1 MEEQGDT
8 AVLPA
13 PTLAPPTPKVI
24 RMKSPSPGYRGRSQT
39 PVRGRSQTPL
49 MRYREKSETP
59 SAWRSITPFISREE
73 KEKTPFEIGPNILL
87 QLASYKA
94 IIDKALVMDISME
107 EEAPAKFI
115 ISEQSV
121 IDRAAVMDISNVE
134 IIYVEDDD
142 YDSMDTESYRD
153 SESPGSVILESEGGE
168 PIEGGDG
175 EEAAPKEKKKK
186 KGKKVIKKKEK
197 KEKEPSPPKLK
208 LDMPEK
214 PKISKAKLFEQ
225 QQAREEKEKAA
236 EKPPPKRKGGKL
248 TGALAAMQAEEA
260 KQKEAEEQKK
270 LIEEKMKKMKAEQ
283 EAKKQA
289 EAEERAEDEE
299 EEPEDREESEM
310 PESGDEQGSEE
321 RGSDEGS
328 GGESG
333 SGSEAGS
340 DEEDGDGGSRSGSEQ
355 GDAASS
361 MGRRGSQSSEDN
373 FTRPNYDEE
382 WTKMDADGQGV
393 IRSTY
398 ERKQHKKLSERERD
412 QEWQKRRESTRIPR
426 IHTHLKDVAVEE
438 GHNVRLTCTVTG
450 PELMIKWLRDGNPLE
465 RGPKYRILANEGM
478 LILEI
483 MRALPSDSAE
493 YTCSLSNI
501 NGEASTSA
509 IVTVYDVIRDDPIP
523 PTFTSARGT
532 YTCYSFCIL
541 YIFTIK
547 QLFFYRLLSLERG
560 YSWH

>member
-13 PTLAPPTPKVI
+13 PTLLQPPTPKVI
-24 RMKSPSPGYRGRSQT
+24 RMRSPSRGRSQT

-59 SAWRSITPFISREE
+59 SAWRSITPFITREE

-94 IIDKALVMDISME
+94 IFDKALVMDISME
-107 EEAPAKFI
+107 EEAPAKYI
-115 ISEQSV
+115 ISEHSV

-134 IIYVEDDD
+134 IIYVEDDFD
-142 YDSMDTESYRD
+142 YDSADTESYRE
-153 SESPGSVILESEGGE
+153 SESPSSIIDESIAGDTPGE
-168 PIEGGDG
+168 G
-175 EEAAPKEKKKK
+175 EEDAPKEKKKK
-186 KGKKVIKKKEK
+186 KAKKTTKKKEK

-208 LDMPEK
+208 LDMGPAA
-214 PKISKAKLFEQ
+214 PKVSKAKMFQ
-225 QQAREEKEKAA
+225 QQQEKEEKEKAA

-289 EAEERAEDEE
+289 EAEANEENDEE
-299 EEPEDREESEM
+299 NQEEHEERDESEM
-310 PESGDEQGSEE
+310 PESGDERGSEE
-321 RGSDEGS
+321 RGSEEGS
-328 GGESG
+328 EQGSDQESG
-333 SGSEAGS
+333 SGSG
-340 DEEDGDGGSRSGSEQ
+340 SGSEDGSDNEENGTEH

-361 MGRRGSQSSEDN
+361 MGRRGSQSSEDE

-382 WTKMDADGQGV
+382 WTKMDGDGQGV

-398 ERKQHKKLSERERD
+398 ERKKHKKLSERERD

-426 IHTHLKDVAVEE
+426 IHTHLKDVASEE
-438 GHNVRLTCTVTG
+438 GHNVKLTCTASG
-450 PELMIKWLRDGNPLE
+450 PELMIKWLRDGNPIE
-465 RGPKYRILANEGM
+465 RSPKYKILVNEGI
-478 LILEI
+478 LSLEI

-509 IVTVYDVIRDDPIP
+509 IVTVYDVIRDDPVP
-523 PTFTSARGT
+523 PTFTSARGNA
-532 YTCYSFCIL
+532 CLIL
-541 YIFTIK
+541 IHNGKRFYIYLIFAP
-547 QLFFYRLLSLERG
+547 YRLLSFE
-560 YSWH
+560 

>member
-13 PTLAPPTPKVI
+13 PTQLAPPTPKVI
-24 RMKSPSPGYRGRSQT
+24 RMKSPSPGFRGRSQT
-39 PVRGRSQTPL
+39 PVRGRSTTPL

-134 IIYVEDDD
+134 IIYVEDDFD
-142 YDSMDTESYRD
+142 YDSMDGESYRD
-153 SESPGSVILESEGGE
+153 SESPSSVILESEGGE
-168 PIEGGDG
+168 SIEGGEG

-186 KGKKVIKKKEK
+186 KGKKVVKKKEK
-197 KEKEPSPPKLK
+197 KEKEASPPKLK

-225 QQAREEKEKAA
+225 QQAKEEKEKAA

-260 KQKEAEEQKK
+260 KQKEAEEQKRI
-270 LIEEKMKKMKAEQ
+270 IEEKMKKMKAEQ

-289 EAEERAEDEE
+289 DAEARDEGDEE
-299 EEPEDREESEM
+299 EQEEHEEHEESEM
-310 PESGDEQGSEE
+310 PESGDEHGSEDG
-321 RGSDEGS
+321 GSDEES
-328 GGESG
+328 GGDQSG
-333 SGSEAGS
+333 SGSERGS
-340 DEEDGDGGSRSGSEQ
+340 DEEDGESHAGTEDGDG
-355 GDAASS
+355 ASS
-361 MGRRGSQSSEDN
+361 MGRRGSQSSEDE

-426 IHTHLKDVAVEE
+426 IHTHLKDVAIEE
-438 GHNVRLTCTVTG
+438 GHNVKLTCTATG
-450 PELMIKWLRDGNPLE
+450 PELSIKWLRDGNPIE
-465 RGPKYRILANEGM
+465 RGPKYRILVNEGM

-493 YTCSLSNI
+493 YTCSLGNI

-523 PTFTSARGT
+523 PTFTSARG
-532 YTCYSFCIL
+532 IL
-541 YIFTIK
+541 HTRSHLY
-547 QLFFYRLLSLERG
+547 
-560 YSWH
+560 

>member
-13 PTLAPPTPKVI
+13 PTYLQPPTPKVI
-24 RMKSPSPGYRGRSQT
+24 RMRSPSRGRSQT

-59 SAWRSITPFISREE
+59 SAWRSITPFITREE

-94 IIDKALVMDISME
+94 IFDKALVMDISME
-107 EEAPAKFI
+107 EEPPAKYI
-115 ISEQSV
+115 ISEHSV

-134 IIYVEDDD
+134 IIYVEDDFD
-142 YDSMDTESYRD
+142 YDSADTESYRE
-153 SESPGSVILESEGGE
+153 SESPSSIIDES
-168 PIEGGDG
+168 IAGDTPAEG
-175 EEAAPKEKKKK
+175 EEDAPKEKKKK
-186 KGKKVIKKKEK
+186 KAKKTVKKKEK
-197 KEKEPSPPKLK
+197 KEKEASPPKLK
-208 LDMPEK
+208 LDMGPAE
-214 PKISKAKLFEQ
+214 PKVSRAKAFQQEQ
-225 QQAREEKEKAA
+225 AKDEKEKKA

-260 KQKEAEEQKK
+260 KQKEAEEQKR

-289 EAEERAEDEE
+289 EAEARAQGNEEENEDEHE
-299 EEPEDREESEM
+299 EREESEM
-310 PESGDEQGSEE
+310 PESGDERASEE
-321 RGSDEGS
+321 RGSEEGS
-328 GGESG
+328 EQGSDQESGSGSG

-340 DEEDGDGGSRSGSEQ
+340 DDEERGTEQ

-361 MGRRGSQSSEDN
+361 MGRRGSQSSEDD
-373 FTRPNYDEE
+373 FTRPNNDEE
-382 WTKMDADGQGV
+382 WTKLDGDGQGV

-398 ERKQHKKLSERERD
+398 ERKKHKKLTERERD

-426 IHTHLKDVAVEE
+426 IHTHLKDLASEE
-438 GHNVRLTCTVTG
+438 GHNVKLTCTASG
-450 PELMIKWLRDGNPLE
+450 PELMIKWLRDGNPVE
-465 RGPKYRILANEGM
+465 RSPKYKILVNEGI
-478 LILEI
+478 LSLEI

-493 YTCSLSNI
+493 YTCLLSNI

-509 IVTVYDVIRDDPIP
+509 IVTIYDVIRDDPVP
-523 PTFTSARGT
+523 PTFTSARGNIQ
-532 YTCYSFCIL
+532 YLMSVVHVVCDKS
-541 YIFTIK
+541 
-547 QLFFYRLLSLERG
+547 
-560 YSWH
+560 